1 MNIIKLNGAD
11 RRHGDKILVIQNVTD
26 QFGRDCGQTA
36 HVWNTKTQ
44 AYACYPTPNVN
55 TALNALNQMELDL

>member
-1 MNIIKLNGAD
+1 
-11 RRHGDKILVIQNVTD
+11 LVIQNLTD

-44 AYACYPTPNVN
+44 AYACYPTTNVN
-55 TALNALNQMELDL
+55 TALDALNQMELDV